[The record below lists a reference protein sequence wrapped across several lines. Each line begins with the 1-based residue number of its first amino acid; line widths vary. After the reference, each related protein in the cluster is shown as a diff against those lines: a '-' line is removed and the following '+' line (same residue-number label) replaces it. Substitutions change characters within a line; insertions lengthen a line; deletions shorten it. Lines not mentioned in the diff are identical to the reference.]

1 MSRDKLAHLVTLQQS
16 YPRQTVSL
24 NTNNRTNNINHN
36 VTLKNYDLVSYK
48 LSTLISMGQLFEI
61 SNIKLALQSI
71 IEDVKK
77 HRILVFKDQGIV
89 SPERHLEIG
98 RWFGQIESTFYDHPK
113 SPLRDIFRVSNDEEE
128 G

>member
-1 MSRDKLAHLVTLQQS
+1 MWQF
-16 YPRQTVSL
+16 
-24 NTNNRTNNINHN
+24 
-36 VTLKNYDLVSYK
+36 
-48 LSTLISMGQLFEI
+48 FEI
-61 SNIKLALQSI
+61 SIIKLVLQSI

>member
-48 LSTLISMGQLFEI
+48 LNTLISMGQLFEI
-61 SNIKLALQSI
+61 SIIKFVLQSI